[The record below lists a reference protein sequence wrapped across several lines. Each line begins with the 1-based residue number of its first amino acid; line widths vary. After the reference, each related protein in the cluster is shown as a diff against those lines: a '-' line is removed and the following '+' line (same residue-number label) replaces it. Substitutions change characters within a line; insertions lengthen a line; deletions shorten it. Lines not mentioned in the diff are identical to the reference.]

1 MSNLSLLQNANHKI
15 CIWFGKVDSINA
27 VMIIKSKV
35 IILRSCLYFLADR
48 TEKCRENL
56 TVFLTFLRITSCT
69 IRDEDTV
76 ITVTGKRKDI
86 WKKNKSQYLES
97 LGGQSRTQSLW
108 SNMSTFFIWSILG
121 AWMNIQKPVIRV
133 IVVTSFVF
141 ESFCLKGC
149 TTDRC
154 HSTAIITIVYI
165 DAAIQLDEN
174 AIALHPK
181 LPNTHLCWLNLR
193 WIGKN
198 WNVE

>member
-1 MSNLSLLQNANHKI
+1 MSLLQNANHKI
-15 CIWFGKVDSINA
+15 CIWFGNVDRINA

-56 TVFLTFLRITSCT
+56 TVFLTFFADNFLYNQRWGHCHYCNRKKKRYMKEKQIPIFRITRWPVSNAIFMIQHVHVLHMKH
-69 IRDEDTV
+69 IRGLNEHRETSDKSYCCYV
-76 ITVTGKRKDI
+76 ICL
-86 WKKNKSQYLES
+86 WKFLLE
-97 LGGQSRTQSLW
+97 
-108 SNMSTFFIWSILG
+108 NMYYR
-121 AWMNIQKPVIRV
+121 P
-133 IVVTSFVF
+133 
-141 ESFCLKGC
+141 
-149 TTDRC
+149 
-154 HSTAIITIVYI
+154 IITIVYI

-174 AIALHPK
+174 AIVLHPK